1 MTIGI
6 FSNVLLF
13 EKAGIGQYGRNLVK
27 NLAKIDSKN
36 NYILY
41 FSFIRKRKK
50 REKEIAAIFGK
61 KIPKNFQI
69 KIFPFPAAWID
80 YFFTTRISIKKLIE
94 DDLDIY
100 FSPYVNGIP
109 KNGFSKMIFMCHDL
123 VFVRFPQHRG
133 SKLSNYYLKRHIT
146 AAKVSK
152 KIIVPSFSTRKDL
165 RQFLN
170 ISHKKIRV
178 IQEAVDRR
186 FRKIQ
191 NIKKVD
197 QVVGKYLNSKEKCIL
212 SVATLEPRKN
222 LIKLI
227 EAYCLLP
234 NSLKNQYK
242 LVLVGG
248 KGWNN
253 EKLIKTIYDLNLKE
267 RVIMAG
273 FVKDEDLAY
282 IYNKASLFVYPSLYE
297 GFGLPP
303 LEALSCGVP
312 VIVSN
317 ASSLPEVIGRAGIL
331 FDPSNEK
338 ELARAIEKILTR
350 KDLQESLSL
359 KGLKQAKRFSWARA
373 AEDTLKLFWEVKN
386 SK

>member
-36 NYILY
+36 QYILY
-41 FSFIRKRKK
+41 FSFIRKRKA
-50 REKEIAAIFGK
+50 REKEIAEIFGK
-61 KIPKNFQI
+61 SIPKNFQI

-80 YFFTTRISIKKLIE
+80 YFFTTKISVKKLIK
-94 DDLDIY
+94 DNLDVY

-109 KNGFSKMIFMCHDL
+109 KNGFSKVIFMCHDL
-123 VFVRFPQHRG
+123 VFVRFPEHRG
-133 SKLSNYYLKRHIT
+133 RKLSDYYLKRHRN
-146 AAKVSK
+146 AAKVCK
-152 KIIVPSFSTRKDL
+152 KIITPSFATRKDL
-165 RQFLN
+165 REFLN
-170 ISHKKIRV
+170 VPLKKIRV
-178 IQEAVDRR
+178 IYEAADQR

-191 NIKKVD
+191 NKNKID
-197 QVVGKYLNSKEKCIL
+197 QIVNKYFTSNQKFIL

-227 EAYCLLP
+227 EAFCLLP
-234 NSLKNQYK
+234 NSLRNQYK

-253 EKLIKTIYDLNLKE
+253 EKLLKTINNLNLREK
-267 RVIMAG
+267 VIMTG

-312 VIVSN
+312 VITSSS
-317 ASSLPEVIGRAGIL
+317 SSLPEVVGTAGML
-331 FDPSNEK
+331 FNPSSEK
-338 ELARAIEKILTR
+338 ELARAIEKVLTR
-350 KDLQESLSL
+350 EDIQDSFKL
-359 KGLKQAKRFSWARA
+359 KGLRQSQKFTWKKA
-373 AEDTLKLFWEVKN
+373 AEDTLRLFWEVKN